1 MDPQNPIDP
10 ASFLLPKK
18 EAPAPAQRINA
29 GALLEQEQNATL
41 LKSELPQEKVL
52 GSAPPQPDHFLE
64 KVPTTPTLV
73 SPATA
78 VPKPKEERLEVSPLQ
93 TYRSDIEQVVH
104 DGQGVSVVSIA
115 AAEAARRGQEPI
127 QETAEEKKAKWNSVA
142 MIAGGVALVLL
153 AGGVVAAIFLRP
165 TTVPIAD
172 MPKAPFIFADNTAL
186 VPLPADQGTHDML
199 MTYVQAARQSV
210 KLPVG
215 LIEWLYVAWPA
226 AQEGAAPAQLRA
238 SEFLQILAPN
248 APPELLRTL
257 SANYLLGVHSF
268 EENQP
273 FLLLQVDS
281 YELAYKAMLDW
292 ERTLNTD
299 LLPLFSRNPSP
310 KPQGAPAPASTTPQ
324 FIRTS
329 FVDKVVE
336 NRDTRSYLN
345 SSGDILLLWTFLGRN
360 IILITTNEYTLREV
374 LSRMSSAPVVPIP
387 GR

>member
-29 GALLEQEQNATL
+29 GVLLEQEATA
-41 LKSELPQEKVL
+41 ELPKVV
-52 GSAPPQPDHFLE
+52 APA
-64 KVPTTPTLV
+64 
-73 SPATA
+73 PAA
-78 VPKPKEERLEVSPLQ
+78 APAPKKEERPEVSPLQ
-93 TYRSDIEQVVH
+93 TYRSDIEHVVH
-104 DGQGVSVVSIA
+104 EGQGVSVVSIA

-127 QETAEEKKAKWNSVA
+127 QQETTEEKKAKWNSVA

-165 TTVPIAD
+165 TTVPITD

-186 VPLPADQGTHDML
+186 VPLPDGQGTRDML
-199 MTYVQAARQSV
+199 MTYVQAARAST

-226 AQEGAAPAQLRA
+226 AQEGAEPSQLRA

>member
-29 GALLEQEQNATL
+29 GALLEQEQAV
-41 LKSELPQEKVL
+41 KV
-52 GSAPPQPDHFLE
+52 
-64 KVPTTPTLV
+64 KTPA

-93 TYRSDIEQVVH
+93 TYRSDIEHVVH
-104 DGQGVSVVSIA
+104 EGQGVSVVSIA
-115 AAEAARRGQEPI
+115 AAEAARRGNEPI
-127 QETAEEKKAKWNSVA
+127 RQETTDEKDARQRSWA
-142 MIAGGVALVLL
+142 MV
-153 AGGVVAAIFLRP
+153 AGGVVFVLLAAGVLAVVLLRP
-165 TTVPIAD
+165 TTVPIAEA
-172 MPKAPFIFADNTAL
+172 PRAPFIFVDDTAL
-186 VPLPADQGTHDML
+186 VSLPADQGTRNML
-199 MTYVQAARQSV
+199 MTYLQAARQQV
-210 KLPVG
+210 RLPVG
-215 LIEWLYVAWPA
+215 LIEWLYVALPA
-226 AQEGAAPAQLRA
+226 TQKGATLRQLGA
-238 SEFLQILAPN
+238 SEFLQILAPQ

-257 SANYLLGVHSF
+257 SSNYLVGVHSF

-281 YELAYKAMLDW
+281 YEVAYKAMLDW
-292 ERTLNTD
+292 ERTLRAD

-310 KPQGAPAPASTTPQ
+310 KTQGTPAPASTTPQ
-324 FIRTS
+324 FLQTS
-329 FVDKVVE
+329 FVDKVAE

-374 LSRMSSAPVVPIP
+374 LSRMNSAPVVPIL
-387 GR
+387 

>member
-10 ASFLLPKK
+10 ASFILPKK

-29 GALLEQEQNATL
+29 GVLLEQEQVA
-41 LKSELPQEKVL
+41 KV
-52 GSAPPQPDHFLE
+52 E
-64 KVPTTPTLV
+64 TPV

-78 VPKPKEERLEVSPLQ
+78 VPKPKEERPEVSPLQ

-104 DGQGVSVVSIA
+104 EGQGVSVVSIA

-127 QETAEEKKAKWNSVA
+127 QQETAEEKKAKWNSVA

-165 TTVPIAD
+165 TTVPITD

-186 VPLPADQGTHDML
+186 VTLPAGQGTRDML

-226 AQEGAAPAQLRA
+226 TQDGAASVQLRA